1 MRMRYFFCLLLSFAE
16 NSIASC
22 WIVDYEGGFEGM
34 LVKSDARVF
43 TLESSVLNTGFQG
56 DSLWA
61 ITTPHC

>member
-1 MRMRYFFCLLLSFAE
+1 MR
-16 NSIASC
+16 
-22 WIVDYEGGFEGM
+22 GGFEGM
-34 LVKSDARVF
+34 LAKSDARVF